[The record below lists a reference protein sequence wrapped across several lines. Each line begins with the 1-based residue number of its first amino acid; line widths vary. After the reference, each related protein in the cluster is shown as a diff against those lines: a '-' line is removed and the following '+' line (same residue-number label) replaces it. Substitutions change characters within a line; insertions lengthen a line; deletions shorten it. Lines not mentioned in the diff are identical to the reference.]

1 MILTDLSV
9 KRPVFASVISLL
21 LIAFGL
27 VAFEKLPLREY
38 PNIDAPVVSVE
49 TRYRGASAVVVER
62 RITKLIE
69 DRISG
74 VEGVRN
80 IISES
85 RDGRSDITIEF
96 NVERDIDA
104 AANDIRERVSRV
116 LNNLPDE
123 ADPPEISKA
132 GAGDDTIMWLN
143 LVSDRMDLLELSDYA
158 QRFLVDRFSTIDG
171 VARIRVGGGLKYSM
185 RVWLDRA
192 ALAARGLTVNDV
204 EDALRA
210 QNVELP
216 AGSVESV
223 DRQFT
228 VRVQRAFNDAEQFK
242 DLVLTQGDDGYLV
255 RLSDVAKVELAPAEE
270 RLSFRGNGV
279 PMVGIGITKQSTANT
294 LSVARAARAMA
305 IEVNKSLPEGMELI
319 NSYDS
324 SVFIEQSVKE
334 VYQTLFIAITLV
346 VVVIYLF
353 LGSIRAMLIPALTV
367 PVSLMGT
374 FIVLYLLGYTINMLT
389 LLALILAIGMVVDDA
404 IVMLENIHRRVEQG
418 ESPLVAAFLGARQV
432 SFAVIATTLVLISVF
447 MPITFLEGDLG
458 KLFTEF
464 AVTMSAA
471 VAFSSLVAL
480 SLSPMMCSKLLVP
493 HEKPG
498 WLTQKVDCLLN
509 RFRNVY
515 INGLRTSI
523 HKPAMT
529 LLLIAGALAS
539 CAWLLKEV
547 PGEFTPKED
556 RGAFFVIVSA
566 PQGATFDY
574 SQSYMD
580 EVERRLMPLV
590 ERGAVKR
597 LLIRTPRA
605 WGQTQDF
612 SGGFAI
618 IVLED
623 WAQRESAWQIMGEVR
638 QKISGLSGV
647 RAFPVMRQA
656 LGGGIGK
663 PVQFVIGGSDY
674 DELAHWRDLIIN
686 EARKNPGLV
695 GIDHDYK
702 ETKPQLQVKIDTERA
717 GDLGVSVATI
727 GRTLETML
735 GSRIATT
742 FQRRGEEYDVILE
755 GIRAEQSAPTDMAN
769 IYVRSDYSGELIPLS
784 GLVTIE
790 EFADAQS
797 LNRFNRTRAIT
808 IEANLA
814 DGYTLGEAL
823 AYLDD
828 LAYRLL
834 PGDAI
839 ISYKGQSQDYT
850 ESGASIYFVFALA
863 LGVVFLVLAAQFE
876 SYIHPIVIMLTVPL
890 AMMGALI
897 GLYLFGQ
904 SLNIYSQI
912 GIIMLVGLAAKN
924 GILIVEFANQLRDK
938 GASFDDALLE
948 SASQRLRP
956 ILMTGFTT
964 AFGALPLVLSS
975 GAGSETRFVIGVVVL
990 AGISIATIFTL
1001 LIVPVMYALLAQHTT
1016 SPDAIAHKLEAD
1028 LEGHKLDQ

>member
-27 VAFEKLPLREY
+27 VAFDKLPLREY

-74 VEGVRN
+74 VEGIRN
-80 IISES
+80 ISSES
-85 RDGRSDITIEF
+85 KDGRSSITIEF
-96 NVERDIDA
+96 TVERDIDA

-158 QRFLVDRFSTIDG
+158 QRYLVDRFSTIDG
-171 VARIRVGGGLKYSM
+171 VARIRVGGGRDYSM
-185 RVWLDRA
+185 RIWLDRS

-204 EDALRA
+204 EDALRS

-228 VRVQRAFNDAEQFK
+228 VRVQRAFNTAEQFQ

-255 RLSDVAKVELAPAEE
+255 RLSDVAKVELAASEE

-305 IEVNKSLPEGMELI
+305 IEVDRTLPEGMELI

-346 VVVIYLF
+346 VIVIYLF
-353 LGSIRAMLIPALTV
+353 LGSARAMLIPALTV

-404 IVMLENIHRRVEQG
+404 IVMLENIHRRIELG

-493 HEKPG
+493 HEQPG
-498 WLTQKVDCLLN
+498 WLTRQVDRALN
-509 RFRNVY
+509 KFRDNY
-515 INGLRTSI
+515 ISALRTSI
-523 HKPAMT
+523 HKPSLT
-529 LLLIAGALAS
+529 LVLILAALIS
-539 CAWLLKEV
+539 CAWLLKQV

-556 RGAFFVIVSA
+556 RGAFFIVVSA
-566 PQGATFDY
+566 PEGATFDY

-590 ERGAVKR
+590 ERGSVKR

-623 WAQRESAWQIMGEVR
+623 WANRESAWQLMGEAR
-638 QKISGLSGV
+638 SKLGDLAGI

-656 LGGGIGK
+656 LGGGTGK

-674 DELAHWRDLIIN
+674 DELARWRDLLIN
-686 EARKNPGLV
+686 EAKNNPGLI

-702 ETKPQLQVKIDTERA
+702 ETKPQLQVRIDTERA
-717 GDLGVSVATI
+717 GDLGVSVETI

-742 FQRRGEEYDVILE
+742 FQHRGEEYDVILE
-755 GIRAEQSAPTDMAN
+755 GNREDQSAPTDMTN
-769 IYVRSDYSGELIPLS
+769 IYVRSDYSKELIPLS
-784 GLVTIE
+784 SLVNIE
-790 EFADAQS
+790 EFADAGN
-797 LNRFNRTRAIT
+797 LNRYNRMRSIT

-823 AYLDD
+823 SYLDE
-828 LAYRLL
+828 LAYRVL
-834 PGDAI
+834 PGDAV
-839 ISYKGQSQDYT
+839 ISYKGLSQDYQ
-850 ESGASIYFVFALA
+850 ESGASIYFVFMLA
-863 LGVVFLVLAAQFE
+863 LIVVFLVLAAQFE

-924 GILIVEFANQLRDK
+924 GILIVEFANQLRDQ
-938 GASFDDALLE
+938 GMNFDEALLQ
-948 SASQRLRP
+948 ASGQRLRP
-956 ILMTGFTT
+956 ILMTGVTT

-990 AGISIATIFTL
+990 AGILIATLFTL
-1001 LIVPVMYALLAQHTT
+1001 LIVPVMYALLAQHTS
-1016 SPDAIAHKLEAD
+1016 SPDAISHRLEQE
-1028 LEGHKLDQ
+1028 LNKP